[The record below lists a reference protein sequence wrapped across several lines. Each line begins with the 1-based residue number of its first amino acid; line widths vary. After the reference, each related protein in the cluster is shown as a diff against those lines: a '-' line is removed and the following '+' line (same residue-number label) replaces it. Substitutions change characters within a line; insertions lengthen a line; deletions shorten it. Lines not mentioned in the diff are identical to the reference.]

1 MQTNNSGAAHA
12 VAPGERTRG
21 GLIQPKAATPPKTSN
36 IQAMI
41 DWELDQLDTDFFWK
55 SDDGWVNAP
64 DPGETPM
71 IVPGLIPQGVGMGL
85 AAMGKMGKTVM
96 MADLFGKMAW
106 PMPGDTWLGRPLPEK
121 GGRVVFVTRE
131 EDRPRMTRLANMLGW
146 PERKKFHEENNGDEL
161 RFMLR
166 SQLKTSALVLSDGRK
181 VSPTKYM
188 LKLQKFACEF
198 EPVLSFFDTH
208 SKLFMIDQN
217 SRVETSVASD
227 ILCDY
232 AAVSGSTAISSL
244 HINNKSE
251 IKSLDQLRREISGS
265 GAAVDGVRMML
276 GMGFAGRE
284 LAQAAIDAGLATEH
298 KQVYIFGGWGNIPEL
313 DYLSQKPLILRRG
326 ATMRDGY
333 IDITDQLRAANPFID
348 LLVDGIKVP
357 TSKSADGTAPAKR
370 GRGRPT
376 KAEVAARTAP
386 PAAAPSDDCP
396 F

>member
-1 MQTNNSGAAHA
+1 MQTNNGGAAQA
-12 VAPGERTRG
+12 VAPVERSRG
-21 GLIQPKAATPPKTSN
+21 GLTMPPMPKTSN

-55 SDDGWVNAP
+55 SDDGWVTAP
-64 DPGETPM
+64 DPGATPM

-106 PMPGDTWLGRPLPEK
+106 PLPGDTWLGRPLPEK

-131 EDRPRMTRLANMLGW
+131 EDRPRMTRLANMLAW
-146 PERKKFHEENNGDEL
+146 PERKKLYEQNNGDEL

-166 SQLKTSALVLSDGRK
+166 HQLKTSALVVSDGRK

-313 DYLSQKPLILRRG
+313 DYLSHKPLILRRG

-333 IDITDQLRAANPFID
+333 IDITEPLRAANPYVD

-357 TSKSADGTAPAKR
+357 TSKSADAGGASATK
-370 GRGRPT
+370 GKRGRPT
-376 KAEVAARTAP
+376 KAEVAAR
-386 PAAAPSDDCP
+386 AAASDQANDVP